1 MRAMP
6 RYTRLFAV
14 LLLLV
19 CLWAV
24 VQFSGLKQ
32 QFSLQQ
38 IHDGFE
44 HHVVLGLLVF
54 TGLFAIGNLAQL
66 PGWLYLAA
74 AVLTLGQFWG
84 GLATYLAAVT
94 ACCSTFWIVRGV
106 GADALRE
113 FKGRWATRL
122 FARLDARPIQSVL
135 ILRLLFQTVPALNV
149 ALALSGVSLRHYLL
163 GTLLG
168 LPLPIAVYSVFFH
181 TLAQWLQWPVPH

>member
-66 PGWLYLAA
+66 PGW
-74 AVLTLGQFWG
+74 
-84 GLATYLAAVT
+84 LATYLAAVT